1 MSVQGV
7 FRNQY
12 VLKCKNVRN
21 LSERAGQHFSNK
33 SEIQKI
39 LKYPMGGGVKP
50 IWDIVPNCPVF
61 KLWRLLLAY
70 FYSYEAPKPSESE
83 VENYWKISEYTEH

>member
-1 MSVQGV
+1 MLVQGV

-39 LKYPMGGGVKP
+39 LKYPMGGGGQP
-50 IWDIVPNCPVF
+50 YLGHCP
-61 KLWRLLLAY
+61 KLSC
-70 FYSYEAPKPSESE
+70 F
-83 VENYWKISEYTEH
+83 